1 MAWSPAIAS
10 ACAARCAP
18 TTPADSTSSGPSGNG
33 SPGPRERPQRGH
45 VRDLFLRL
53 LGLIFVA
60 AFASLFVQIHVLVG
74 SGGLLPA
81 RDFLATVPRF
91 SAAPSVFWIDASDTA
106 LTSAAVAGML
116 LGGALSLHL
125 APRLCLVGLWALY
138 LSFVS
143 VGQDFLSFQ
152 WDNLLLETAPLAFLI
167 APSGLR
173 PRRAPPPHAVAVFL
187 VLWLVFRLHF
197 ESGAT
202 KLLLGDPTWR
212 DLTAMATYYET
223 APLPTWVGW
232 WAHQLPLQVHRA
244 TSLFTYVVELGLPLL
259 LWTPARVRLA
269 VFLFMLGMQVSIVL
283 TANYGYFNYL
293 TMALL
298 LFVLDDR
305 QLDWVAV
312 RLRRPLAPLPSRPA
326 SAPRTAALAAV
337 AVLLV
342 GLSAVQF
349 VPFVRPARGLM
360 PVLGPLQR
368 VLNTVRSVNAYH
380 LFAQM
385 TLVRREAV
393 IEGSADGVR
402 WLPYEFRYKPGEPL
416 RAPAFVA
423 PHQPRLDF
431 QMWFLLL
438 GGRGAPWFDALLARL
453 LEDPG
458 AMAPLF
464 AGNPFPDD
472 PPRLVRAAVYRYR
485 MSDVA
490 TRYSTGAWWAR
501 ELEGYTQPVE

>member
-1 MAWSPAIAS
+1 
-10 ACAARCAP
+10 
-18 TTPADSTSSGPSGNG
+18 
-33 SPGPRERPQRGH
+33 

-60 AFASLFVQIHVLVG
+60 AFLSLFVQIRVLVG
-74 SGGLLPA
+74 RDGLLPA
-81 RDFLATVPRF
+81 LDFLASVPRF
-91 SAAPSVFWIDASDTA
+91 SLAPSVFWIDASDAA
-106 LTSAAVAGML
+106 LTGAALAGML
-116 LGGALSLHL
+116 LGAALFLNL
-125 APRLCLVGLWALY
+125 APRWCLLALWALY

-152 WDNLLLETAPLAFLI
+152 WDNLLLETAPLAFLV
-167 APSGLR
+167 APAGLR
-173 PRRAPPPHAVAVFL
+173 PRRAPPPHPVAVFL

-212 DLTAMATYYET
+212 DLTAMVTYYET
-223 APLPTWVGW
+223 APLPTWIGW
-232 WAHQLPLQVHRA
+232 WAHQLPLQAQRA

-259 LWTPARVRLA
+259 LWTPARVRLV
-269 VFLFMLGMQVSIVL
+269 VFGVMLAMQASIVL

-305 QLDWVAV
+305 QVDRVAA
-312 RLRRPLAPLPSRPA
+312 RLGRPLAPLPARSA
-326 SAPRTAALAAV
+326 STARTAALAAV

-342 GLSAVQF
+342 GLSLVQF
-349 VPFVRPARGLM
+349 LPFVRPARGLLAPLA
-360 PVLGPLQR
+360 PVRR

-393 IEGSADGVR
+393 VEGSVDGVR
-402 WLPYEFRYKPGEPL
+402 WLPYEFRYKPGDPQ

-438 GGRGAPWFDALLARL
+438 GGRGAPWFDALLTRL
-453 LEDPG
+453 LENPK
-458 AMAPLF
+458 AVAPVF
-464 AGNPFPDD
+464 ARNPFSDD

-485 MSDVA
+485 MTDVA
-490 TRYSTGAWWAR
+490 TRRATGAWWTR
-501 ELEGYTQPVE
+501 ELEGYTQPRGDRR